1 MSDIIADID
10 ALIDE
15 QLDAGEPLN
24 GYDYNDPQHPKCSHC
39 HRDWHGLAI
48 TVRIEQLRDD
58 WQRAQGS
65 GLGSSPLHCNCMWCQ
80 ETFGQS
86 DSITLE
92 DATKALDDYRYAA
105 DDSEIL
111 CPGSD
116 FIGPWATS
124 AQLQKIRDG
133 WPEDPV
139 FDISSWRMPPEFVI
153 PRRTA
158 FDMPGYLERLM
169 AWTNPVFPESYS
181 YGRPEGRGASITY
194 SVVDET
200 VSMARRW
207 ANSWTPSIAALPDE
221 PRPWM
226 WVPRERA
233 FPAYTVEE
241 TGVFTIGWR
250 NLERFEE
257 RELKITGTLPELVD
271 ATIETPGALPWWATD
286 VDTQVRMLDPSNRN
300 RLIWGDRW
308 GSRDFY
314 LMPPRQNGLGARID
328 ALAQSWENNEF
339 ARWVGQWR
347 ATVGA
352 DVRADIARAS
362 EVVQQVREEPPMW
375 AVDPGSRRNTRRRH
389 R

>member
-15 QLDAGEPLN
+15 QLLKGEPLN
-24 GYDYNDPQHPKCSHC
+24 GYDYGDPHHPKCPHC

-48 TVRIEQLRDD
+48 TQRIEELRND
-58 WQRAQGS
+58 WQLAQNPS
-65 GLGSSPLHCNCMWCQ
+65 YSPLHCSCMWCQ

-86 DSITLE
+86 DTITLE
-92 DATKALDDYRYAA
+92 EATKALDEYRYAT
-105 DDSEIL
+105 DDSAIL

-124 AQLQKIRDG
+124 GQLKKIRDG
-133 WPEDPV
+133 WPDQSPWSSLPLDP
-139 FDISSWRMPPEFVI
+139 FL
-153 PRRTA
+153 RRFA
-158 FDMPGYLERLM
+158 GSGDLERLLL
-169 AWTNPVFPESYS
+169 WPNPMFPTTFEFS
-181 YGRPEGRGASITY
+181 RPERRGASVTY

-207 ANSWTPSIAALPDE
+207 ANSWTWRSPFIDAVPVE

-233 FPAYTVEE
+233 FPAYTVEKTLRSRLWSAVWDTLGE
-241 TGVFTIGWR
+241 HY
-250 NLERFEE
+250 
-257 RELKITGTLPELVD
+257 ELKITGTLPELVD
-271 ATIETPGALPWWATD
+271 ATIETPGAIPWWATD
-286 VDTQVRMLDPSNRN
+286 VDTQVRMLDPSSRN

-314 LMPPRQNGLGARID
+314 LMSPRQNGLDARI
-328 ALAQSWENNEF
+328 ASLARNWESNELT
-339 ARWVGQWR
+339 QWT

-352 DVRADIARAS
+352 DVRADIACAA

-375 AVDPGSRRNTRRRH
+375 ALDPGSRRNTRRRH